1 MTVWSDKSS
10 PGSPRPARRNERKGQ
25 IMGMS
30 LGGIGANFNIA
41 TRTSTSTAKS
51 GQSATPAFAH
61 NHTWGSIAEM
71 EQAFRSYGK
80 EWRGVYSSDFAGS
93 GANGDGKLTQEEL
106 NALLESEFG
115 GLGATFVDSAP
126 KDVTVGKHQIYIDE
140 KNRQKMAND
149 PEFRAQVFSV
159 IQIEMA
165 GSRGYSVQG
174 PGGPTHNRLT
184 GSALSISEGDPLYE
198 GVPHSGMATGE
209 PTMTQTTTTSGGA
222 PAAAK
227 AGKTKKSKSMLE
239 IIKEKLEEKL
249 EKKREEEKLKE
260 AKQAREDMVEISAEA
275 GAKAADAVEE
285 KLAAEAEAAKPGEA
299 EQAGGG
305 LDILA

>member
-1 MTVWSDKSS
+1 
-10 PGSPRPARRNERKGQ
+10 
-25 IMGMS
+25 MGMS

-41 TRTSTSTAKS
+41 THTSTSTAKS

-71 EQAFRSYGK
+71 EQAFRKYGQ
-80 EWRGVYSSDFAGS
+80 EWRGVYSNEFAGS

-115 GLGATFVDSAP
+115 GLGATFVDSAA

-165 GSRGYSVQG
+165 GTRGYSVQG

-209 PTMTQTTTTSGGA
+209 HAMTQTTTSSGGA
-222 PAAAK
+222 PAPAAG
-227 AGKTKKSKSMLE
+227 ANTGKTKKSKSMLQ

-249 EKKREEEKLKE
+249 EKKREEEKLEE

-285 KLAAEAEAAKPGEA
+285 ALAAEAEAEAADAEAEAAKAGET
-299 EQAGGG
+299 EQAGGRV
-305 LDILA
+305 DVLA